1 MDCFRP
7 QVEDYRSP
15 GQSIGVVNVAVT
27 GISGVVGQR
36 LLARVGP
43 RVGRIVGIDMQEP
56 IHWIPNLEFHRA
68 DLARSELKVMLE
80 GVDVVV
86 QIDPDL
92 GEEDMGAS
100 EVSATSS
107 AGVRGLLDAAES
119 VGVAK
124 VVHVASAM
132 VYGAWPTNAV
142 PLTEDAPLRPNSG
155 HRGAITSSEIA
166 RLLGEWC
173 EDRSGV
179 TVTSLRAAQLLGS
192 GTHGALAAL
201 RGGQSLVRL
210 RGVAPRLQF
219 VHVDDL
225 VAAIELAIFED
236 LPGVYNVA
244 ADGWISTSEAH
255 ELVGRKL
262 VLRLPVAFVAR
273 VLRAGD
279 GFAGCRRALASLP
292 YCEFPWVVANDR
304 LKAKGWSPTATNEEL
319 LVATPNTRRSR
330 LAAGAAVAT
339 VIAATTAAV
348 ARYRRAH

>member
-1 MDCFRP
+1 M
-7 QVEDYRSP
+7 
-15 GQSIGVVNVAVT
+15 VNVAVT
-27 GISGVVGQR
+27 GISGMVGQR

-43 RVGRIVGIDMQEP
+43 RVGRIVGIDMHEP
-56 IHWIPNLEFHRA
+56 IQWIPNLEFHRA
-68 DLARSELKVMLE
+68 DPAHAELKLILE

-86 QIDPDL
+86 HIDPDL
-92 GEEDMGAS
+92 GEGMGGS
-100 EVSATSS
+100 DISATYS
-107 AGVRGLLDAAES
+107 AGVRGLLDAAVS

-132 VYGAWPTNAV
+132 VYGAWPANPV

-155 HRGAITSSEIA
+155 HRGAIASAEVT

-179 TVTSLRAAQLLGS
+179 SVTSLRAAQLLGP
-192 GTHGALAAL
+192 GTHSALAAL
-201 RGGQSLVRL
+201 TGGQSLVRL

-255 ELVGRKL
+255 ELAGRKL
-262 VLRLPVAFVAR
+262 VLRVPVAFVSR

-279 GFAGCRRALASLP
+279 AFAGCGRALASLP

-319 LVATPNTRRSR
+319 LVATPHTRRSR

-339 VIAATTAAV
+339 LIAATAASV
-348 ARYRRAH
+348 ARYRRAR